1 MCGLEG
7 CNLLGWPLD
16 PWHLSLRLVICLSS
30 LSTALQYFTVRCS
43 EHKRALCFAAGQL
56 LLHLYTVAHIM
67 ELNPSV
73 SILAG
78 VSSILSH
85 GYANGLQSI
94 CLHCM
99 QHHASEIRGAGDWHW
114 HVSEICIIL
123 MEHTDLSLDLHLEIL
138 PLLWS
143 EEAPYPAVSY
153 SKRKIITLSKVPSPW
168 SPPWGTVDWV
178 PIA

>member
-43 EHKRALCFAAGQL
+43 EHKRALCCRSAASPS
-56 LLHLYTVAHIM
+56 LHC
-67 ELNPSV
+67 
-73 SILAG
+73 
-78 VSSILSH
+78 SSHNGIKPICQYFSWSQQHLLSH

-99 QHHASEIRGAGDWHW
+99 QHHASDIWGAGDWHW
-114 HVSEICIIL
+114 HVSEVCIIL

-143 EEAPYPAVSY
+143 EEASYPAVSY
-153 SKRKIITLSKVPSPW
+153 SKRKIITLSKVPS
-168 SPPWGTVDWV
+168 S
-178 PIA
+178 